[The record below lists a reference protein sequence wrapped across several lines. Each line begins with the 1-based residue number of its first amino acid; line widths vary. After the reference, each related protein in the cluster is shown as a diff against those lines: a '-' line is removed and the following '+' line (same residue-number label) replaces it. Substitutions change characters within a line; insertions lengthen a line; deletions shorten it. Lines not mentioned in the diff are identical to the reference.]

1 MTPKNL
7 ISLTISSSDIS
18 ILIWTFVFIYF
29 LLPNKITLVL
39 LIFNDNLLTLIHS
52 FNFFFNNDCYN
63 TTIITNI
70 LVRKTELISLLF
82 HKRHSPV
89 FSPGIPWLHPS

>member
-7 ISLTISSSDIS
+7 ILLTISSSDIS

-52 FNFFFNNDCYN
+52 FNFVLIMIV
-63 TTIITNI
+63 IIQPLSQT
-70 LVRKTELISLLF
+70 F
-82 HKRHSPV
+82 
-89 FSPGIPWLHPS
+89 

>member
-7 ISLTISSSDIS
+7 ILLTISSSDIS

-52 FNFFFNNDCYN
+52 FNFVLIMIV
-63 TTIITNI
+63 IIQP
-70 LVRKTELISLLF
+70 L
-82 HKRHSPV
+82 
-89 FSPGIPWLHPS
+89 